1 MTLGEKLKQARLAK
15 GLSQRQ
21 LCGDTITRNMLS
33 QIENGASHP
42 SMNTLAVLAG
52 RLGKPIGYFLE
63 EEDSSRGD
71 LLYRA
76 LTATPEAA
84 VQLLEAP
91 EEPEAAL
98 MPIYR
103 QLYAKNCLLL
113 AEKAIREEKPGY
125 ARTLLDRAKEA
136 GSGEDFTRTWALL
149 SFRLDPSGAGELAKC
164 LPSLSEELLL
174 LARAALEEDDPR
186 RCLTLLQAA
195 ASEEAE
201 HRLLRGQAQLALG
214 EYAQAADTL
223 SRLPETK
230 AVCALLEICYKE
242 LKDFEKAYRYA
253 CLQR

>member
-76 LTATPEAA
+76 LTATPEEA
-84 VQLLEAP
+84 VRLLEAP
-91 EEPEAAL
+91 EEPEADL
-98 MPIYR
+98 VPIYR

-113 AEKAIREEKPGY
+113 AEKAIREEKPAY
-125 ARTLLDRAKEA
+125 ARTLLDRARES
-136 GSGEDFTRTWALL
+136 GGGEDFARAWALL
-149 SFRLDPSGAGELAKC
+149 SFRLDKSGAKELAKC

-174 LARAALEEDDPR
+174 LAQAALEENDPR
-186 RCLTLLQAA
+186 RCLILLQAA
-195 ASEEAE
+195 DSSDSA
-201 HRLLRGQAQLALG
+201 HQLLQGQALMAMCRYAEAAEALS
-214 EYAQAADTL
+214 E
-223 SRLPETK
+223 LPETRQ
-230 AVCALLEICYKE
+230 VCALLETCYKE